1 MIKLDANTKKQL
13 VELYRK
19 KGIGLEGNITKLVDR
34 EDDEEFKQYL
44 LQNRSTNVWSLFVY
58 NACCFN

>member
-19 KGIGLEGNITKLVDR
+19 KGIGLEGKMMKNSNNT
-34 EDDEEFKQYL
+34 Y
-44 LQNRSTNVWSLFVY
+44 
-58 NACCFN
+58 